1 MDVGSAA
8 ICMEHMLLPKS
19 SLQGCIYG
27 VSREDCLGGSHPPA
41 ERANE
46 SFFHRPVFAVVH

>member
-19 SLQGCIYG
+19 SLQGCIHG
-27 VSREDCLGGSHPPA
+27 ASREDYLGGSHPPV
-41 ERANE
+41 EHIHE
-46 SFFHRPVFAVVH
+46 PFFYYPVFAVVH

>member
-27 VSREDCLGGSHPPA
+27 ASREDCLGVSHPLA
-41 ERANE
+41 EHTNE
-46 SFFHRPVFAVVH
+46 PFFDQPVFAVVH